1 MAAIEFG
8 TTYSGFAFSFKHEW
22 TKTIVRQFHGGEYL
36 THKAP
41 TTLLLYPDKT
51 FCRFGFE
58 AEKEYAAL
66 AEEEK
71 HRDYFF
77 FRRLGSIFKPN
88 QTDPQVYDH
97 AFYFSI

>member
-8 TTYSGFAFSFKHEW
+8 TTYSGFAYSFKHEW
-22 TKTIVRQFHGGEYL
+22 TKTSVAQYHGGEYISY
-36 THKAP
+36 KAP
-41 TTLLLYPDKT
+41 TTLLLYPEKY
-51 FCRFGFE
+51 FYKFGFD

-66 AEEEK
+66 AKADK

-77 FRRLGSIFKPN
+77 FRRLGSILKPN

-97 AFYFSI
+97 AF